1 MMQGFQMV
9 GGRDA
14 QGIENARG
22 MKHFQ
27 LDSRR
32 ALDIL
37 GQLGRKSSVKKL
49 LGFLAFEG
57 LDHGLIVSIKDN
69 IVNGYYVQV
78 VLGSYPH
85 LRHKSPLDICSIP
98 VTMLAEG
105 KTYKSMEHQ

>member
-1 MMQGFQMV
+1 MQGFQMV
-9 GGRDA
+9 GGWDA

-27 LDSRR
+27 LDNRH
-32 ALDIL
+32 ALNIL
-37 GQLGRKSSVKKL
+37 GQLGRKSSVKNL

-57 LDHGLIVSIKDN
+57 LDHGPMISNMDN

-78 VLGSYPH
+78 VLGIYPL
-85 LRHKSPLDICSIP
+85 LRHKSPLDICAIP